1 MALVSGNREDSS
13 PWLRALVAVL
23 AGTAVACGDALVDGQ
38 YSGTPLY
45 TVEGKVVST
54 SSSVNENQPL
64 ATLALFWS
72 PDGALEERRMVEQ
85 PGTARDVEY
94 YRAFEV
100 NLFDEPDDS
109 LLATAPSGARYGIA
123 HFSAYRDANHN
134 GRKDEEEPMLGSQHQ
149 TGLIRAPEPLSAED
163 SPTGA
168 PLAAG
173 WHIVSTPL
181 SCPYVPR
188 TFTPPVADGDC
199 GVPLGIE
206 CKTDADCGGGV
217 CVKNAAGPWPG
228 GACAIPEP
236 PPRGCRQRGSVLMR
250 IMDQEGQQLWI
261 QGCTETADCQRPEPY
276 QCDQQLHGCR
286 PSLNIS
292 VEMLDNEAP
301 APFCL
306 RAEPRP

>member
-1 MALVSGNREDSS
+1 MALVKGNRGDTS
-13 PWLRALVAVL
+13 PWLRALVTVL
-23 AGTAVACGDALVDGQ
+23 AGAAVSCGDSLVDEL

-54 SSSVNENQPL
+54 SSSVNEQQPL
-64 ATLALFWS
+64 ATLALFWN
-72 PDGALEERRMVEQ
+72 PGGAADMSRMAEQ
-85 PGTARDVEY
+85 PGTAHDVEY
-94 YRAFEV
+94 YRAFKV
-100 NLFDEPDDS
+100 NLFDEPGADM
-109 LLATAPSGARYGIA
+109 LATAPSGARYGIA
-123 HFSAYRDANHN
+123 HFAAYRDANHN
-134 GRKDEEEPMLGSQHQ
+134 GRKDASESFLGSEHQ
-149 TGLIRAPEPLSAED
+149 TGLIRAPQPLSAED

-181 SCPYVPR
+181 MCPSLPPGPP
-188 TFTPPVADGDC
+188 PPVADGDC

-206 CKTDADCGGGV
+206 CKTDADCGDGV
-217 CVKNAAGPWPG
+217 CVRQAAGPWPG

-236 PPRGCRQRGSVLMR
+236 PPHGCRQRGSVLMR
-250 IMDQEGQQLWI
+250 VVDPEAPQYWI
-261 QGCTETADCQRPEPY
+261 QGCSETADCQRPEPY

-292 VEMLDNEAP
+292 VEVLDNDSP

-306 RAEPRP
+306 R